1 MKLGFYLKWPK
12 GTFSCQSCNVIG
24 DELYAGAM
32 CKELSTFDSV
42 ESVDIFAPNYLPKEK
57 QDVMIYLNDTYPK
70 EEWAKKHVL
79 YMQNAYWE
87 GSDKAL
93 EKLHNA
99 NYDGYAFISNK
110 LLKIHR
116 NWGFQGIFLPFGV
129 DNSFFYPRERITKY
143 SFDVAYVGNDIK
155 GEDRTTKYLHPAKN
169 FNFGLFGNW
178 MNPQPSLKRRL
189 MFWRPIERI
198 PEYKF
203 DFYRLSRGK
212 IPQEDVPLLYSS
224 SKINLNCTHQ
234 DCVDWDVITL
244 RTFEVLACRGF
255 LITDTVPI
263 AENTMQGCMVFTNGG
278 NDLTEKIQ
286 YYLEHDTER
295 EKIAQKGYEYVTRY
309 ATIEMRMKELI
320 SYLEGIA

>member
-1 MKLGFYLKWPK
+1 
-12 GTFSCQSCNVIG
+12 
-24 DELYAGAM
+24 
-32 CKELSTFDSV
+32 
-42 ESVDIFAPNYLPKEK
+42 
-57 QDVMIYLNDTYPK
+57 
-70 EEWAKKHVL
+70 
-79 YMQNAYWE
+79 
-87 GSDKAL
+87 
-93 EKLHNA
+93 
-99 NYDGYAFISNK
+99 
-110 LLKIHR
+110 
-116 NWGFQGIFLPFGV
+116 
-129 DNSFFYPRERITKY
+129 
-143 SFDVAYVGNDIK
+143 
-155 GEDRTTKYLHPAKN
+155 
-169 FNFGLFGNW
+169 
-178 MNPQPSLKRRL
+178 
-189 MFWRPIERI
+189 MFWRPVERI
-198 PEYKF
+198 PEYKL

-255 LITDTVPI
+255 LITDKVPI

-295 EKIAQKGYEYVTRY
+295 EKIAQKGYEYVTRC